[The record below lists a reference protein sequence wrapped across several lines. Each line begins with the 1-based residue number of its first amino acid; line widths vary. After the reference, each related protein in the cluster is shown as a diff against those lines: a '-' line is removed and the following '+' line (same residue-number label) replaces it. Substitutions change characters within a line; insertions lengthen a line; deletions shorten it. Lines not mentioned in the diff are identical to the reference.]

1 MLPLAVSGQAV
12 DKVKGGLVAE
22 FGGAEEHDVSFVTL
36 DGGDAE
42 AVGQVALTTEI
53 VGRTRYKK
61 PLGVVVEVGE
71 LGIGHDRIMV
81 VDYGR
86 GDIDRRSF
94 RRLRLLAAS
103 GEGND
108 ANDAN
113 DGNDANDE
121 MMEW

>member
-1 MLPLAVSGQAV
+1 MLPLAIFRQAV
-12 DKVKGGLVAE
+12 NKVAGGLVAE
-22 FGGAEEHDVSFVTL
+22 FGGAEEHDVRFLTL

-42 AVGQVALTTEI
+42 TVGQVALTAEI
-53 VGRTRYKK
+53 ISRTRDKK
-61 PLGVVVEVGE
+61 PLGVVV
-71 LGIGHDRIMV
+71 LIGKSRVEHDRIMV
-81 VDYGR
+81 VEHRR

-94 RRLRLLAAS
+94 RRLRLLAAG

-113 DGNDANDE
+113 DE

>member
-1 MLPLAVSGQAV
+1 MLPLAIFRQAV

-22 FGGAEEHDVSFVTL
+22 FGGAEEHDVRFVTL

-53 VGRTRYKK
+53 ISRTRYKE

-71 LGIGHDRIMV
+71 LGIGHDGVMV
-81 VDYGR
+81 VEHRR
-86 GDIDRRSF
+86 GDIDRRGF
-94 RRLRLLAAS
+94 RRLRLTTAG

-113 DGNDANDE
+113 DENDE
-121 MMEW
+121 MMEG

>member
-42 AVGQVALTTEI
+42 AVGQVALTAEI
-53 VGRTRYKK
+53 VGRTRDKK

-71 LGIGHDRIMV
+71 LGIGHDGVMV
-81 VDYGR
+81 VEHRR
-86 GDIDRRSF
+86 GDIDRRCF

-103 GEGND
+103 D
-108 ANDAN
+108 A
-113 DGNDANDE
+113 GKKKE
-121 MMEW
+121 